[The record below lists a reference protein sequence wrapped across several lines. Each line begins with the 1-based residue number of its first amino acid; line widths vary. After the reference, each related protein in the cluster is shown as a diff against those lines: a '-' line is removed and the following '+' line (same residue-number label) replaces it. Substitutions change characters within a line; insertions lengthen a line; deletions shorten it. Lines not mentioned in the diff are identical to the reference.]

1 MQKTRYI
8 KRATVVYPE
17 ILDYVLGTENLITV
31 GDIRYLCREIL
42 VHGIAGACK
51 GGGGVLGYR
60 GLQWVI
66 GGLQGVERD
75 NTGGGRERGFSYRQG
90 L

>member
-1 MQKTRYI
+1 M
-8 KRATVVYPE
+8 VYPE

-51 GGGGVLGYR
+51 VGGGG
-60 GLQWVI
+60 I
-66 GGLQGVERD
+66 GLQGLTVGDRWF
-75 NTGGGRERGFSYRQG
+75 TRG
-90 L
+90 

>member
-1 MQKTRYI
+1 MELQGRV
-8 KRATVVYPE
+8 RGE
-17 ILDYVLGTENLITV
+17 
-31 GDIRYLCREIL
+31 
-42 VHGIAGACK
+42 
-51 GGGGVLGYR
+51 GGVLGYR